1 MSSSLQTSH
10 NTHKI
15 TFRLEVRWN
24 LIRSGLSYKKT
35 PNSTFHAESLFSW
48 SIRFCFESFL
58 SSFCSDDDTLDD
70 VSLFVGLLV
79 GITITTQIFK
89 SGYYSSPSFL
99 ATIILFRW
107 APSIIPPSILNSPK
121 ASSISEPLNFSP
133 QVMRECRNLEQE
145 DLELRYKELPDNK
158 AEIENL
164 EMHQIFLF
172 YSLISGFLNFKQFS
186 FFLLLYNMDT
196 FIYFLSEICSFNNLV
211 VREKVMELK
220 IDFVLSSI

>member
-70 VSLFVGLLV
+70 VSLFVGWNNYHNIDFQIWLL
-79 GITITTQIFK
+79 
-89 SGYYSSPSFL
+89 FL
-99 ATIILFRW
+99 AFFLGHHYTF
-107 APSIIPPSILNSPK
+107 
-121 ASSISEPLNFSP
+121 
-133 QVMRECRNLEQE
+133 QVGSVDHSTV
-145 DLELRYKELPDNK
+145 DLELSEG
-158 AEIENL
+158 IINL
-164 EMHQIFLF
+164 
-172 YSLISGFLNFKQFS
+172 
-186 FFLLLYNMDT
+186 
-196 FIYFLSEICSFNNLV
+196 
-211 VREKVMELK
+211 
-220 IDFVLSSI
+220 